1 MTVFLR
7 DDDGS
12 WRRDD
17 ERHENVLIDSGRIP
31 DLLAPYGVEVRVER
45 SFGDEELPA
54 GLRALV
60 GRRAS

>member
-17 ERHENVLIDSGRIP
+17 EHHDNVLIDSERIP
-31 DLLAPYGVEVRVER
+31 DLLAPHGVEVRVER

-60 GRRAS
+60 GRRSS